1 MALDDIAQATG
12 HSKLLVQEYL
22 DLLAQFKLPPIAN
35 PAEAASVHTG
45 PASMPDGT

>member
-12 HSKLLVQEYL
+12 HSKLLVREYL
-22 DLLAQFKLPPIAN
+22 DLINQFQLPPIAN
-35 PAEAASVHTG
+35 PAEADSVHTG